1 MTANGDSCV
10 RDHVRLVIRMDGHS
24 YVMDGDGWLLLLLLL
39 VDIDPLEC
47 RRGGSPLKSGIA
59 PRRRSASTI
68 KELCVEVAAHETE
81 SHLVLLSMQRQQQR
95 RRRRPTAKSGSC
107 GGSNPGRRFI
117 HAIVFLFVLF
127 LHLITISLVVPEVE
141 EAELTL

>member
-1 MTANGDSCV
+1 MA
-10 RDHVRLVIRMDGHS
+10 
-24 YVMDGDGWLLLLLLL
+24 GWLLL

-59 PRRRSASTI
+59 PRRSASTI

-81 SHLVLLSMQRQQQR
+81 SHLVLLSMQQQQQR
-95 RRRRPTAKSGSC
+95 RRRRPTAKSGSGG